1 MNTLFGISMTYIAAG
16 CVAVTACILL
26 FVAFIAWRNPVMFK
40 NGLRNIPRRPAQ
52 TALIIVGLMLSTVI
66 MTAAFGTGD
75 TLTYSVSAEVYNIL
89 GPVDEV
95 IHWDTKLYPASTD
108 KQVIPLAQVDQWR
121 KDNANNPSIK
131 AFIPYLAENIPVMD
145 VRTRLNQAFPRIT
158 ATRPEDLAPLGGLKD
173 TSGKPV
179 ELGPGDI
186 GLNTTLQDKLDARVG
201 DTISLFYEGKNV
213 DLTVKAILPN
223 SLFSGANNTV
233 SRQGAAVNFDFL
245 GQLLNRPEVA
255 DFVGVSNDGS
265 TRGGLSDSGKVTAEL
280 KQTIAGTKFTVDQ
293 TKQDNVHTAELV
305 GNAFTTLFIVIGLF
319 SIAAGVL
326 LIFLIFVMLAA
337 ERKPEMGMA
346 RAVGAKRRQIV
357 ESFLAE
363 GMGYDLGSA
372 MVGLV
377 AGVGV
382 AAAMMFFV
390 KWVAG
395 SELGLNLQFTVSARS
410 LIVAWCLGVIAT
422 FAVVFLASWRA
433 SRINIVAAIRD
444 LPESKPA
451 NPEQATWRGYMR
463 ATLNG
468 FAAFGITLI
477 SVLCAI
483 HFGKHVAVLVPI
495 FILAALAGIG
505 GPWLGLLRGHNFGLP
520 REEQKDIRE
529 VRKPLP
535 PWMWAVLVVLFPIGA
550 VVWLN
555 RRIGG
560 RIPFWPFILGLIL
573 LPFAGVGL
581 LVLLGYPV
589 ALLVVRLTRDRKPAS
604 IPNWLLVGGIVVA
617 PVGIVLAA
625 LQDRTKQVAW
635 SVGAGSVGL
644 ATGVLLIEWGID
656 AQQMFLFA
664 LGTSLVFLWVALTL
678 RYFQFQERLAFTG
691 CSVLL
696 LILWYALPGGR
707 LSSVVGTLN
716 GGAEMFFLAGVTMV
730 TAGTFVV
737 VYNADIILPLIGAI
751 GGRFGRILPAVKT
764 AVAYPLTSRFR
775 TGLTILMIGLIMFVL
790 AMQSALNTN
799 FSKAFTGTD
808 ALGGFDAVVAV
819 NGNTR
824 VDALVPALQQADASL
839 APAERVDTSKI
850 AAVGEVRM
858 ASDTETDIKDPH
870 ATNPADEFKHYAVL
884 GADTAFIDATTLPL
898 KFRAAGYADD
908 RSVWDAMKSGKNVAI
923 VPDALIGGGG
933 GFGGPGGD
941 DLLQLKETD
950 TSAGFT
956 PFTLTFRDPGSG
968 KLTDVTVIG
977 QFKASAG
984 TFWPGIMVPKATLLS
999 AFPDSK
1005 GQEFFLRLTPG
1016 TNPKVYADQVEA
1028 ALVKASAESLQQVI
1042 DDQQAISRGFLDMF
1056 QGFLA
1061 IGLLVGIA
1069 ALGVIS
1075 FRAVVER
1082 RQQIGMLRAIGY
1094 QRSMVQLSF
1103 LLEAGF
1109 IAGSG
1114 IVLGLALG
1122 LTFAWNLFTS
1132 GEFGDT
1138 SKGVAF
1144 TIPWLQVGVVTLF
1157 AFVASMVMTYLPAR
1171 AASRTA
1177 VAEAL
1182 RYE

>member
-1 MNTLFGISMTYIAAG
+1 MNELFGLSMTYIAAG

-26 FVAFIAWRNPVMFK
+26 FVGFIAWRNPVMFK

-95 IHWDTKLYPASTD
+95 IHWDAKVYPAAED
-108 KQVIPLAQVDQWR
+108 KRVIPLSQVDQWR
-121 KDNANNPSIK
+121 QQYANNPSIK
-131 AFIPYLAENIPVMD
+131 ALIPYLQETIPVTD
-145 VRTRLNQAFPRIT
+145 QRTRLNQAFPQIT
-158 ATRPEDLAPLGGLKD
+158 ATRPGDLAAVGGLKD
-173 TSGKPV
+173 TNGKPV
-179 ELGPGDI
+179 ELGPNDI
-186 GLNTTLQDKLDARVG
+186 GLNTTLRDKLDARVG
-201 DTISLFYEGKNV
+201 DTISLFYGGKNV

-223 SLFSGANNTV
+223 SLSSGSSSTT

-245 GQLLNRPEVA
+245 GKLVNRENVA
-255 DFVGVSNDGS
+255 DFVGVSNDGT
-265 TRGGLSDSGKVTAEL
+265 TRGGLSDSGKVTAQL
-280 KQTIAGTKFTVDQ
+280 KQTVAGSKFTVDE
-293 TKQDNVHTAELV
+293 TKKDAVHTAELV

-395 SELGLNLQFTVSARS
+395 DQLGLNLQFTVSARS
-410 LIVAWCLGVIAT
+410 LIVAWCLGVITT

-444 LPESKPA
+444 LPESRPA
-451 NPEQATWRGYMR
+451 NPEQATWRGYLR

-468 FAAFGITLI
+468 FAAFGVTLV

-483 HFGKHVAVLVPI
+483 HFGKHVAALTPL
-495 FILAALAGIG
+495 FILAAVAGIG

-520 REEQKDIRE
+520 REEQKDVRE
-529 VRKPLP
+529 TRKPLP
-535 PWMWAVLVVLFPIGA
+535 LWLWVVMLLLFPIA
-550 VVWLN
+550 VIVWAN

-573 LPFAGVGL
+573 LPFAGLGL
-581 LVLLGYPV
+581 LVLIGYPI
-589 ALLVVRLTRDRKPAS
+589 ALLVVRLTRNRKPKS
-604 IPNWLLVGGIVVA
+604 IPDWLLLIGIVAA
-617 PVGIVLAA
+617 PLGIVLAA
-625 LQDRTKQVAW
+625 LQDRSKQVAW
-635 SVGAGSVGL
+635 SIGVGTVGL

-656 AQQMFLFA
+656 AQEMFLFA

-678 RYFQFQERLAFTG
+678 RYFRIQERLAFTG
-691 CSVLL
+691 CSLL
-696 LILWYALPGGR
+696 LLALWYALPGGR
-707 LSSVVGTLN
+707 LSGVVGTLN

-737 VYNADIILPLIGAI
+737 VYNADIILPLIGMI

-764 AVAYPLTSRFR
+764 AVAYPLTSKFR

-799 FSKAFTGTD
+799 FSKAFSGTD
-808 ALGGFDAVVAV
+808 ALGGFDTVVSV

-824 VDALVPALQQADASL
+824 LNGLIPALQQANTTL
-839 APAERVDTSKI
+839 PAAQRVDTSKI
-850 AAVGEVRM
+850 AAAGEIRV
-858 ASDTETDIKDPH
+858 ATDTETDIKNPH
-870 ATNPADEFKHYAVL
+870 STKPADDFKHYMVL
-884 GADTAFIDATTLPL
+884 GADNSFITAQALPL
-898 KFRAAGYADD
+898 KYRAAGYPDD
-908 RSVWDAMKSGKNVAI
+908 QSVWAAMAAGKNVAI
-923 VPDALIGGGG
+923 IPDALVSGGG
-933 GFGGPGGD
+933 GFGAPGGD
-941 DLLQLKETD
+941 DQLELKQTD
-950 TSAGFT
+950 TKENFT

-984 TFWPGIMVPKATLLS
+984 TFWPGIMVPKSTLLT

-1016 TNPKVYADQVEA
+1016 TNAKAYADSVEA
-1028 ALVKASAESLQQVI
+1028 ALVRASSDSLKQVI

-1114 IVLGLALG
+1114 IILGLVLG

-1138 SKGVAF
+1138 SNGVAF
-1144 TIPWLQVGVVTLF
+1144 TIPWIQVGAVTLF
-1157 AFVASMVMTYLPAR
+1157 AFVASMIMTYLPAR
-1171 AASRTA
+1171 AASHTA
-1177 VAEAL
+1177 IAEAL